1 MRKIE
6 WIAIGSVFALFATLA
21 NAQDKPDFTG
31 NWQLDPAKCE
41 LHTAKVDNATW
52 AIQESDNSI
61 HLTETESGKA
71 VEMKCS
77 TDGKDCN
84 VQGDKAKASF
94 WFNGAML
101 VEMETKGDHVTR
113 YRLTLSQDG
122 KTLKVETTYIVPK
135 GDANDVLVFT
145 KKT

>member
-1 MRKIE
+1 MRKLE
-6 WIAIGSVFALFATLA
+6 CIAIGFAFALLATVA

-31 NWQLDPAKCE
+31 SWQLDPAKCE
-41 LHTAKVDNATW
+41 LHTMKVSDANW
-52 AIQESDNSI
+52 AIEETGNSI
-61 HLTETESGKA
+61 HLTENEAGKA
-71 VEMKCS
+71 IEMKCT

-122 KTLKVETTYIVPK
+122 KTLKVETTYIVPQ
-135 GDANDVLVFT
+135 GDPGDVLVFT

>member
-135 GDANDVLVFT
+135 GDENDVLVFT